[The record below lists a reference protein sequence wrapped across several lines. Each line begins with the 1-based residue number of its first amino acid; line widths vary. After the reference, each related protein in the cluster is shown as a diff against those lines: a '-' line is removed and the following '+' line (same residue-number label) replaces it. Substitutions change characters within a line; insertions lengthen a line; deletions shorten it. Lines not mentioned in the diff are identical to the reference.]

1 MQSGIKF
8 QVSRE
13 KTRDGNMQRDQA
25 NQHWETIRD
34 AIVKIH
40 SKQASQL
47 SYEELYR
54 TAYNMVLHKHG
65 ELLYNN
71 VKQTT
76 GELLKPVADDL
87 LQNTDEDF
95 IKALNKLWADQKL
108 CIIMIKDI
116 LLYMNKNYV
125 PKVKLKPVEQMQ
137 TSQFKHHV
145 VLHPQIKQRLVG

>member
-1 MQSGIKF
+1 MA
-8 QVSRE
+8 
-13 KTRDGNMQRDQA
+13 RDQA
-25 NQHWETIRD
+25 NQHWETIHD

-71 VKQTT
+71 VKLTI
-76 GELLKPVADDL
+76 GELLKPIAEDL
-87 LQNTDEDF
+87 LSNSDEE
-95 IKALNKLWADQKL
+95 IIISLNKLWADHKL
-108 CIIMIKDI
+108 YIIMIKDI

-137 TSQFKHHV
+137 TS
-145 VLHPQIKQRLVG
+145 